1 MLRGGCWQ
9 MLYKTWTISILF
21 CYLIG
26 TYHDFAFIQF
36 CFPICSFRSLLFSC
50 VLQLCTFAQFW
61 LCIWLP
67 DGCQS
72 QFYWLVSLFIYLKF
86 ISNYN
91 WRGVYLI
98 ALGSYIEW
106 SRWFLSWVLSWA
118 IIPSAYIIFV
128 FLISFYDPG
137 PHGNFRYSK
146 NMLPEV
152 TEADFR
158 KGSQVIL
165 QPSLLFFLRPF
176 WISDWRVCFDFNYF
190 SGSQLSANMRW
201 WSLQIVFTIPS
212 SSFIAGWD
220 SVFYLLQCY

>member
-1 MLRGGCWQ
+1 MLREGCWQ

-26 TYHDFAFIQF
+26 TYHDFAFIPF
-36 CFPICSFRSLLFSC
+36 CFTICSFRSLLFFC

-67 DGCQS
+67 DGCKS

-91 WRGVYLI
+91 WSLPNSSWFYF
-98 ALGSYIEW
+98 YIEW

-165 QPSLLFFLRPF
+165 QPSLLIFLRSF
-176 WISDWRVCFDFNYF
+176 WLKSLFWVFAYFFAIILIEEFVLTLTISVV
-190 SGSQLSANMRW
+190 LS
-201 WSLQIVFTIPS
+201 
-212 SSFIAGWD
+212 
-220 SVFYLLQCY
+220 